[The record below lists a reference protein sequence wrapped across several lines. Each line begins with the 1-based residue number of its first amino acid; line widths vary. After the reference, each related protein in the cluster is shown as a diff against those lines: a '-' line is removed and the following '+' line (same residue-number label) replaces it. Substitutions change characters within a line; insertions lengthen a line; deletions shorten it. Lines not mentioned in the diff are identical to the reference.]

1 MMNDGEVTRERAQ
14 QIARLVMRENA
25 ITLYKL
31 QKR

>member
-14 QIARLVMRENA
+14 QIARLVMRDNA
-25 ITLYKL
+25 IILYKL